1 MLQAW
6 KPARERTMG
15 AWGAGIFE
23 NDEALDWAAEFL
35 DAPSPS
41 ALHRAFQAV
50 IKADSDLDADSC
62 SAALAAAEVVAAAK
76 GNATTDLP
84 DELRDWATQNASAA
98 TSALIGEA
106 VAAIDRI
113 GHASELRDLWSEG
126 AEMATWTLALDDL
139 RVRLISG
146 FESASE

>member
-1 MLQAW
+1 
-6 KPARERTMG
+6 MG
-15 AWGAGIFE
+15 AWGAGVFE
-23 NDEALDWAAEFL
+23 NDEALDWVAEFL

-76 GNATTDLP
+76 GNTSADLP
-84 DELRDWATQNASAA
+84 DELRNWAAHNAPAA
-98 TSALIGEA
+98 TSTLIGEA
-106 VAAIDRI
+106 VTAIDRI
-113 GHASELRDLWSEG
+113 GHASELRDLWGEG

-146 FESASE
+146 FEETPEQARP